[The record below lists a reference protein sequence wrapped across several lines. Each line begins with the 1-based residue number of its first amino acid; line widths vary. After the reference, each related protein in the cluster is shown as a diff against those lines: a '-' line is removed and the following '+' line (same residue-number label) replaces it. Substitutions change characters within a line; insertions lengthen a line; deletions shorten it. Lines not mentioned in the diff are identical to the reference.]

1 MPVPTGWA
9 TAMPGRVRAGDGME
23 WMVWIGAAVSLG
35 GIAGLLRCIQ
45 LAMRAR
51 RAGLDDA
58 AMRARLQQ
66 IVTLNLAAL
75 GVSALGLM
83 LVVVGILLR

>member
-1 MPVPTGWA
+1 MDWL
-9 TAMPGRVRAGDGME
+9 
-23 WMVWIGAAVSLG
+23 VWIGAAVSLG

-45 LAMRAR
+45 LALRAR
-51 RAGLDDA
+51 RSGLDNT

-66 IVTLNLAAL
+66 IVTFNLAAL

-83 LVVVGILLR
+83 LVVTGIILN

>member
-1 MPVPTGWA
+1 
-9 TAMPGRVRAGDGME
+9 
-23 WMVWIGAAVSLG
+23 VSLG

-45 LAMRAR
+45 LALRAR
-51 RAGLDDA
+51 RSGLDNT

-66 IVTLNLAAL
+66 IVTFNLAAL

-83 LVVVGILLR
+83 LVVMGIILN

>member
-1 MPVPTGWA
+1 MDWLI
-9 TAMPGRVRAGDGME
+9 
-23 WMVWIGAAVSLG
+23 WIGAAVSLG

-45 LAMRAR
+45 LALRAR
-51 RAGLDDA
+51 RSGLDNT

-66 IVTLNLAAL
+66 IVTFNLAAL

-83 LVVVGILLR
+83 LVVLGIILN

>member
-1 MPVPTGWA
+1 MDWLI
-9 TAMPGRVRAGDGME
+9 
-23 WMVWIGAAVSLG
+23 WIGAAISLG
-35 GIAGLLRCIQ
+35 GVAGLIRCIQ
-45 LAMRAR
+45 LALRAR
-51 RAGLDDA
+51 NAGLEDA

-83 LVVVGILLR
+83 LVVAGILLG